1 MAKRDYYEVLGVDR
15 QASDDGLKKA
25 FRKHALKYHP
35 DRNPG
40 NRQAED
46 KFKELNEA
54 YEVLSDSEKRRNY
67 DTFGHAAFEQGGGR
81 GGFGDFGFGR
91 GGAADVFTDIF
102 EDFFGGGTRTRG
114 RRARRGNHLRY
125 NLEVSFEEAVFGK
138 EVTLKIPRWETCST
152 CKGSGAKSS
161 AAVRTCSTCNGTG
174 QIRLQQGFFQVATT
188 CSQCQGEGQ
197 VIADPCKTC
206 RGQKKVYKEHSL
218 SVTIPAGVETGTK
231 LRLTGK
237 GEPGEHGGPPGD
249 LYVVILVKDHDVFA
263 RNGNDILCEI
273 SLSFIA
279 ATLGA
284 RVEVPTLKGN
294 VPFDIPAGTQP
305 DKILRLKGLG
315 VPSLNGR
322 GTGDQLIRVKLTIPT
337 SLSKSERELL
347 VQYAEVSGE
356 KMDPADKGIVGKIK
370 NLFD

>member
-1 MAKRDYYEVLGVDR
+1 LAKRDYYDVLGVDR
-15 QASDDGLKKA
+15 QAGDDTLKKA
-25 FRKHALKYHP
+25 FRKHALKHHP

-40 NRQAED
+40 DKQAED

-91 GGAADVFTDIF
+91 GGTADVFTDIF
-102 EDFFGGGTRTRG
+102 EDVFGGGGARSRG
-114 RRARRGNHLRY
+114 RARRGNHLRY

-138 EVTLKIPRWETCST
+138 EVSLKIPRWESCST
-152 CKGSGAKSS
+152 CKGSGAKNS
-161 AAVRTCSTCNGTG
+161 AAVRPCGTCSGTG

-188 CSQCQGEGQ
+188 CSQCQGEGE
-197 VIADPCKTC
+197 IITAPCKTC
-206 RGQKKVYKEHSL
+206 RGQKKIYKEHSL
-218 SVTIPAGVETGTK
+218 SVNIPAGVETGTK

-237 GEPGEHGGPPGD
+237 GEPGEQGGPPGD
-249 LYVVILVKDHDVFA
+249 LYVVISAKDHDVFA
-263 RNGNDILCEI
+263 RNGNDISCDI

-279 ATLGA
+279 AILGA

-305 DKILRLKGLG
+305 DKVLRLKGLG

-322 GTGDQLIRVKLTIPT
+322 GTGDQLLRVKLTIPT
-337 SLSKSERELL
+337 SLSKNERELL
-347 VQYAEVSGE
+347 VQYAEASGE
-356 KMDPADKGIVGKIK
+356 KMDPAGKGIVDKIK

>member
-1 MAKRDYYEVLGVDR
+1 MAKRDYYQVLGVDR
-15 QASDDGLKKA
+15 QAGDDTLKKA

-40 NRQAED
+40 NKQAED

-81 GGFGDFGFGR
+81 GGFGDFGRG

-102 EDFFGGGTRTRG
+102 EDFFGGGGTRARG
-114 RRARRGNHLRY
+114 RARRGNHLRY

-138 EVTLKIPRWETCST
+138 EVNLKIPRWETCST

-206 RGQKKVYKEHSL
+206 RGQKNVYKEHSL
-218 SVTIPAGVETGTK
+218 SVSIPAGVETGTK

-237 GEPGEHGGPPGD
+237 GEPGEQGGPPGD
-249 LYVVILVKDHDVFA
+249 LYVVIMVKDHDVFA

-273 SLSFIA
+273 SLNFIA

-284 RVEVPTLKGN
+284 RVEVPTLKGK

-337 SLSKSERELL
+337 SLSKKERELL

-356 KMDPADKGIVGKIK
+356 KIDHADNGIVDKIK

>member
-1 MAKRDYYEVLGVDR
+1 MLGVDR
-15 QASDDGLKKA
+15 QAGDDTLKKA
-25 FRKHALKYHP
+25 FRKHALKHHP

-40 NRQAED
+40 DKQAED

-91 GGAADVFTDIF
+91 GGTADVFTDIF
-102 EDFFGGGTRTRG
+102 EDVFGGGGARSRG
-114 RRARRGNHLRY
+114 RARRGNHLRY

-138 EVTLKIPRWETCST
+138 EVSLKIPRWESCST
-152 CKGSGAKSS
+152 CKGSGAKNS
-161 AAVRTCSTCNGTG
+161 AAVRPCGTCSGTG

-188 CSQCQGEGQ
+188 CSQCQGEGE
-197 VIADPCKTC
+197 IITAPCKTC
-206 RGQKKVYKEHSL
+206 RGQKKIYKEHSL
-218 SVTIPAGVETGTK
+218 SVNIPAGVETGTK

-237 GEPGEHGGPPGD
+237 GEPGEQGGPPGD
-249 LYVVILVKDHDVFA
+249 LYVVISAKDHDVFA
-263 RNGNDILCEI
+263 RNGNDISCDI

-279 ATLGA
+279 AILGA

-305 DKILRLKGLG
+305 DKVLRLKGLG

-322 GTGDQLIRVKLTIPT
+322 GTGDQLLRVKLTIPT
-337 SLSKSERELL
+337 SLSKNERELL
-347 VQYAEVSGE
+347 VQYAEASGE
-356 KMDPADKGIVGKIK
+356 KMDPAGKGIVDKIK

>member
-15 QASDDGLKKA
+15 QAGDDVLKKA

-35 DRNPG
+35 DRNPD
-40 NRQAED
+40 NKKAED

-54 YEVLSDSEKRRNY
+54 YEVLSDQEKRRNY

-81 GGFGDFGFGR
+81 GGFGG
-91 GGAADVFTDIF
+91 GGASDVFTDIF
-102 EDFFGGGTRTRG
+102 EDFFSGGTRTRG
-114 RRARRGNHLRY
+114 RAKRGNHLRY
-125 NLEVSFEEAVFGK
+125 NLEVSFDEAVFGK
-138 EVTLKIPRWETCST
+138 EVTLKIPRWEMCST
-152 CKGSGAKSS
+152 CDGSGAKNS
-161 AAVRTCSTCNGTG
+161 AGVRTCSTCHGSG

-197 VIADPCKTC
+197 VIADPCKAC
-206 RGQKKVYKEHSL
+206 RGQKKIYKEHSL
-218 SVTIPAGVETGTK
+218 SVSIPAGVETGNK

-237 GEPGEHGGPPGD
+237 GEPGEQGGPPGD
-249 LYVVILVKDHDVFA
+249 LYVVISVKDHDVFD

-273 SLSFIA
+273 SLNFIA
-279 ATLGA
+279 AILGA
-284 RVEVPTLKGN
+284 RVEVPTLKGK

-305 DKILRLKGLG
+305 DKILRLRGLG
-315 VPSLNGR
+315 VPSLNGH
-322 GTGDQLIRVKLTIPT
+322 GTGDQLIRVKMTVPT

-347 VQYAEVSGE
+347 VQYAELSGE
-356 KMDPADKGIVGKIK
+356 KMDAAGKGFVDKIK